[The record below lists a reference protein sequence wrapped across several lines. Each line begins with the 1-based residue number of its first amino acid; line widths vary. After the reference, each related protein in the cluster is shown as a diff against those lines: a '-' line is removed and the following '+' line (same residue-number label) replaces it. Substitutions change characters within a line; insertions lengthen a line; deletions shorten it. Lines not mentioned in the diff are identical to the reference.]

1 MLLITEIA
9 EKLMALAVSL
19 SLCPRRI
26 PITRTSPVQM
36 LTAVQ
41 DLPTVRITKEAVIT
55 EHPFILL
62 TEMTEVPI
70 AETTAQVLTVRAT
83 WVLPPTALITK
94 TTILPLTIP
103 LPLISST
110 LQAQRE
116 LIRVL
121 WKETA
126 RELAMTKPLNPKWVA
141 TKAESTATVRIQTVS
156 HLPRRA
162 LMTPQTRTIT
172 LPSLKKKWQESSRVT
187 TMPRITTPMT
197 IMIIKK
203 TSARAPVLL

>member
-19 SLCPRRI
+19 SLCPRMI

-41 DLPTVRITKEAVIT
+41 DLPTVRITHAMVIT
-55 EHPFILL
+55 VHLPSPL
-62 TEMTEVPI
+62 TEMIDVPI

-83 WVLPPTALITK
+83 QELPRVVPITK
-94 TTILPLTIP
+94 ITIPPLTIL

-110 LQAQRE
+110 LRAQRE

-203 TSARAPVLL
+203 TSARAPALL